1 MAASGF
7 WHWLGITPGF
17 APSFMRCMYDCR
29 CTRGYKIGHP
39 CRDFRCPCNL
49 QCWFKFAW
57 TLPHHGHKRDACAR
71 IVSFL
76 TRINHL
82 LFQASAWNLPGSS
95 FLIATLWAPANQLRQ
110 VLHYEVLNVVVLR
123 WSGTLAPVLAKP
135 KPRTCREGSWCGQN
149 KAPIGA
155 ADIITPDKRGM
166 KNASAF
172 EPERSPGIG
181 KAAKKSRDWF

>member
-1 MAASGF
+1 MNSI
-7 WHWLGITPGF
+7 LV
-17 APSFMRCMYDCR
+17 
-29 CTRGYKIGHP
+29 HP
-39 CRDFRCPCNL
+39 E
-49 QCWFKFAW
+49 
-57 TLPHHGHKRDACAR
+57 
-71 IVSFL
+71 SFL
-76 TRINHL
+76 TTPRLN
-82 LFQASAWNLPGSS
+82 FQIVPTWSPRGFGIGFANPRVSLHHSCAACMIVAAPGVIKSGIPAGIFVVPVTCNAGSSLPG
-95 FLIATLWAPANQLRQ
+95 LYHIMGT
-110 VLHYEVLNVVVLR
+110 
-123 WSGTLAPVLAKP
+123 SGTLAPVLAKP